1 MKPISEQFEDIKQ
14 EICATRCKWLEKAN
28 KTDIKTVDDLE
39 KLIEAMQNICED
51 CPLKRL

>member
-28 KTDIKTVDDLE
+28 SIDYKTLDDLE
-39 KLIEAMQNICED
+39 KMTETMQDICND